1 MVLME
6 KMASCGKESI
16 QAEMVALTVLSSP
29 VSTALSPN
37 IGEGNDHPLQYSCLG
52 NPMDK
57 EAWWATVREVAK
69 RYQKDQT
76 ECAHMYFL

>member
-37 IGEGNDHPLQYSCLG
+37 IGEGNDHPLQYSSLG
-52 NPMDK
+52 NPMDR
-57 EAWWATVREVAK
+57 EAWRATVHGITKESDTAQRL
-69 RYQKDQT
+69 T
-76 ECAHMYFL
+76 LPLLL